1 MLFPVFFDTCTLYGA
16 LVSDL
21 VLRFAENRLY
31 TPYWSQGVLD
41 ELERVLGE
49 RIGKISRQAY
59 SPDEVCVPDA
69 LVCGYENLVPGMQ
82 CSEEDRHVL
91 AAACHSPA
99 ETLVTFNVADFPSAA
114 TEPVGI
120 EVKHP
125 DDFLLDV
132 FDLDPGEVGH
142 ICVSALRSYRQ
153 YPVTPEEFAELLA
166 RSGVPRFAGAI
177 YPSLDAAFF
186 DVVMLLYIVKGF
198 GVLGWLVRG
207 GEGLDPECGASFRVR
222 VGCGCRV
229 RSR

>member
-49 RIGKISRQAY
+49 RIGKDKAGKRIRQMKSAF
-59 SPDEVCVPDA
+59 PDA

-166 RSGVPRFAGAI
+166 RSGVPRLAGAI
-177 YPSLDAAFF
+177 YPSLDALF
-186 DVVMLLYIVKGF
+186 
-198 GVLGWLVRG
+198 
-207 GEGLDPECGASFRVR
+207 
-222 VGCGCRV
+222 
-229 RSR
+229 